1 MLHFLATG
9 STPTPATGVSDDLLK
24 YIGLVIAAG
33 IIIYLLFK
41 LAKWIRKSLRN
52 HSQGRSEPTPPAPPK
67 PHHDAPKADFSS
79 AQAAPKPKKGLSLDS
94 VSAPIA
100 PTGTK
105 PQPITPPT
113 STPAAM
119 QEPSQTPQS
128 TSTGPG
134 DFEKAL
140 AQAGQRMDTLLAE
153 TRDLT
158 RQLKLTEKAR
168 AEAVSGLNQ
177 ATSSLQEQLSQKDA
191 EITKLTNLLDQKASY
206 PSLRALIELRK
217 LCRDMVGTQKPLAHD
232 ELIDFL
238 TGDIDNKLAALDVQT
253 QDFPVGTR
261 LEDIPGDL
269 IEVSPRH
276 EPTEDPGKVNQVALV
291 NRPCYFLQRD
301 SKRIVVAKASLT
313 LYRLQSPSTH
323 SSTPSA

>member
-1 MLHFLATG
+1 MLHLLATN
-9 STPTPATGVSDDLLK
+9 PTPPPAAGQSDDLLK
-24 YIGLVIAAG
+24 HFGLAIAG
-33 IIIYLLFK
+33 IIIIYLLFK
-41 LAKWIRKSLRN
+41 LVKWICQPMRN
-52 HSQGRSEPTPPAPPK
+52 HGQGLGESVPPPPPK

-105 PQPITPPT
+105 PQPITPPP
-113 STPAAM
+113 SSPVSM

-128 TSTGPG
+128 TSIGPG

-158 RQLKLTEKAR
+158 RQLKLAEKAR

-177 ATSSLQEQLSQKDA
+177 ATNSLQEQLSQKDA

-206 PSLRALIELRK
+206 PSLRAIIELRK

-276 EPTEDPGKVNQVALV
+276 ELTEDPAKVNQVALV

-301 SKRIVVAKASLT
+301 SKRIVVAKASVT
-313 LYRLQSPSTH
+313 LYRLQAPSTP